1 MRGKNRLDWLGEG
14 VGVCVFT
21 SMEVTWRIEVSDP
34 ERCLYMPQQQFKW
47 KKLSRAIRL
56 SIYVRC
62 DKCELCECHAH
73 SLCGGILLIP
83 CVAIVGLVQFLRYLI
98 RVAKLRSC
106 RVTGNSL
113 IRRD

>member
-34 ERCLYMPQQQFKW
+34 ERGLYMPQQRFER

-73 SLCGGILLIP
+73 SLCGGILLCCYSWACAIP
-83 CVAIVGLVQFLRYLI
+83 EVF
-98 RVAKLRSC
+98 
-106 RVTGNSL
+106 N
-113 IRRD
+113 

>member
-34 ERCLYMPQQQFKW
+34 ERGLYMPQQRFER

-62 DKCELCECHAH
+62 DKCELCVSVTHTL
-73 SLCGGILLIP
+73 S
-83 CVAIVGLVQFLRYLI
+83 VGEF
-98 RVAKLRSC
+98 S
-106 RVTGNSL
+106 
-113 IRRD
+113 